1 MIYKS
6 KCDFHAKKLNFVTAL
21 FLNFYFPKKIYSVH
35 NWTPFVQNRT
45 KMKKTNASILII
57 DDQEDILFASK
68 VYLKKYFENIHTLNN
83 PKKIVELLSK
93 NAIDVVLLDMN
104 YRIGFEDGR
113 EGLYLLK
120 EIKTLSPKTVVILM
134 TAFGKVETAVEGLK
148 SGAFDYILKPWENK
162 KLLESV
168 KQAVDKSR
176 KEQKKSKEVEIDNGF
191 FVGTSEIIKKA
202 YSLADKVAKTDANVL
217 ILGENG
223 TGKFVMAHHIYSQS
237 ERKNNPFIAV
247 DLGSLNSNIFESEL
261 FGYAKGAFTDAK
273 TDTPGRFEMAQNG
286 TIFLDEIGNVPLHLQ
301 SKLLQVIQ
309 TKTVTR
315 LGETKARPLNV
326 RIITATNLN
335 LKLEVA
341 DKNFREDLYY
351 RINTMEIVLPPLR
364 ERNEDKIP
372 LAEYLLDKMI
382 EKYGRSEITFDKKVL
397 EQIEKHAWNGNI
409 REMENK
415 IERAVILCE
424 NNTIT
429 VSDLD
434 LETITSYDEN
444 PDDIQLSSVEKA
456 TIEKALLKHSN
467 NISKTADELGLSR
480 GSLYRRLEKYN
491 ININ

>member
-68 VYLKKYFENIHTLNN
+68 VYLKKYFENIHTLHN

-176 KEQKKSKEVEIDNGF
+176 KEQKKNKEVEIDNGF

-223 TGKFVMAHHIYSQS
+223 TGKFVLAHHIYSQS

-273 TDTPGRFEMAQNG
+273 MDTPGRFEMAQNG

-382 EKYGRSEITFDKKVL
+382 EKYGRSQITFDKKVL

>member
-1 MIYKS
+1 MRTIRSVQKW
-6 KCDFHAKKLNFVTAL
+6 TA
-21 FLNFYFPKKIYSVH
+21 
-35 NWTPFVQNRT
+35 FVQNRT
-45 KMKKTNASILII
+45 EMKKTNASILII

-68 VYLKKYFENIHTLNN
+68 VYLKKYFEEIYTLNN
-83 PKKIVELLSK
+83 PRNIVELLSEK
-93 NAIDVVLLDMN
+93 KIDVVLLDMN

-148 SGAFDYILKPWENK
+148 AGAFDYILKPWENK

-176 KEQKKSKEVEIDNGF
+176 KEQKKNKETEIGNEF
-191 FVGTSEIIKKA
+191 FKGTSEIIKKA

-223 TGKFVMAHHIYSQS
+223 TGKFVLAHHIYSQS
-237 ERKNNPFIAV
+237 ERKNNPFIVV
-247 DLGSLNSNIFESEL
+247 DLGALNSNIFESEL

-309 TKTVTR
+309 TKSVTR

-335 LKLEVA
+335 LKQEVA

-351 RINTMEIVLPPLR
+351 RINTMEIVLPALR

-372 LAEYLLDKMI
+372 LAEYLLEKMI
-382 EKYGRSEITFDKKVL
+382 EKYGRDEIVFDAKVL

-424 NNTIT
+424 NNRIS
-429 VSDLD
+429 VADLD
-434 LETITSYDEN
+434 LEIITPYDEN

-456 TIEKALLKHSN
+456 TIEKALLKHAN
-467 NISKTADELGLSR
+467 NISKTAEELGLSR
-480 GSLYRRLEKYN
+480 GALYRRLEKYN
-491 ININ
+491 INLN

>member
-1 MIYKS
+1 
-6 KCDFHAKKLNFVTAL
+6 
-21 FLNFYFPKKIYSVH
+21 
-35 NWTPFVQNRT
+35 
-45 KMKKTNASILII
+45 MKKTNASILII

-68 VYLKKYFENIHTLNN
+68 VYLKKYFEDIYTLNN
-83 PKKIVELLSK
+83 PKNIVELLSK
-93 NAIDVVLLDMN
+93 NSIDVVLLDMN

-148 SGAFDYILKPWENK
+148 NGAFDYILKPWENK

-176 KEQKKSKEVEIDNGF
+176 KEQKKEKNIEIENDF
-191 FVGTSEIIKKA
+191 FIGTSEIIKKA

-223 TGKFVMAHHIYSQS
+223 TGKFVLAHHIYKQS

-335 LKLEVA
+335 LKLEVT

-351 RINTMEIVLPPLR
+351 RINTMEIVLPALR

-382 EKYGRSEITFDKKVL
+382 EKYGRDEINFDKKVP

-424 NNTIT
+424 NNKITIA
-429 VSDLD
+429 DLD
-434 LETITSYDEN
+434 LETITAYEEN

-456 TIEKALLKHSN
+456 AVEKALIKNNN
-467 NISKTADELGLSR
+467 NISKTAEELGLSR

-491 ININ
+491 INFKTDSL

>member
-1 MIYKS
+1 
-6 KCDFHAKKLNFVTAL
+6 
-21 FLNFYFPKKIYSVH
+21 
-35 NWTPFVQNRT
+35 
-45 KMKKTNASILII
+45 MKKTNASILII

-68 VYLKKYFENIHTLNN
+68 LYLKKYFEHIYTMNN
-83 PKKIVELLSK
+83 PKNIVELLSK
-93 NAIDVVLLDMN
+93 NTIDVVLLDMN

-148 SGAFDYILKPWENK
+148 NGAFDYILKPWENV

-168 KQAVDKSR
+168 KQAVEKAR
-176 KEQKKSKEVEIDNGF
+176 KEQRKEKHAEVADDF
-191 FVGTSEIIKKA
+191 FTGNSEVIKKA
-202 YSLADKVAKTDANVL
+202 YSLADKVARTDANVL

-223 TGKFVMAHHIYSQS
+223 TGKFVLAHHIYKQS
-237 ERKNNPFIAV
+237 DRRNSPFIAI
-247 DLGSLNSNIFESEL
+247 DLGSLNNNIFESEL

-273 TDTPGRFEMAQNG
+273 TDTPGRFEMTQNG

-335 LKLEVA
+335 LKQEVA

-351 RINTMEIVLPPLR
+351 RINTMEIILPPLR

-372 LAEYLLDKMI
+372 LAEYLLQKMSI
-382 EKYGRSEITFDKKVL
+382 KYGRDEITFDKKVFD
-397 EQIEKHAWNGNI
+397 QIEKHAWNGNI

-424 NNTIT
+424 NNCIT

-434 LETITSYDEN
+434 LDTITLYEDN
-444 PDDIQLSSVEKA
+444 PDDSQLSAVEKA
-456 TIEKALLKHSN
+456 TVEKALVKHHN
-467 NISKTADELGLSR
+467 NISKTAEELGLSR
-480 GSLYRRLEKYN
+480 GALYRRLEKYN
-491 ININ
+491 ISTN

>member
-1 MIYKS
+1 
-6 KCDFHAKKLNFVTAL
+6 
-21 FLNFYFPKKIYSVH
+21 
-35 NWTPFVQNRT
+35 
-45 KMKKTNASILII
+45 MKKTKASILVI

-68 VYLKKYFENIHTLNN
+68 MLLKKHFENIFTLNN
-83 PKKIVELLSK
+83 PKNVVDLLAK
-93 NAIDVVLLDMN
+93 NTIDVVLLDMN
-104 YRIGFEDGR
+104 YRIGFEDGK
-113 EGLYLLK
+113 EGLYLLR

-148 SGAFDYILKPWENK
+148 AGAFDYILKPWENE
-162 KLLESV
+162 KLLSVV

-176 KEQKKSKEVEIDNGF
+176 KEQKKSNDIGIIDEF
-191 FVGTSEIIKKA
+191 FVGNSEVIKKA

-223 TGKFVMAHHIYSQS
+223 TGKFVLSHHIYRQS
-237 ERKNNPFIAV
+237 DRKNNAFIHV

-273 TDTPGRFEMAQNG
+273 VDTPGRFEMAQNG

-309 TKTVTR
+309 NKTVIR
-315 LGETKARPLNV
+315 LGESKTRPLNV

-335 LKLEVA
+335 LKQAVL

-372 LAEYLLDKMI
+372 LAYYLLQKMMG
-382 EKYGRSEITFDKKVL
+382 KYGRDEITFDEKAL

-409 REMENK
+409 REMENR

-424 NNTIT
+424 NNHIT

-434 LETITSYDEN
+434 LEQITTYEEN
-444 PDDIQLSSVEKA
+444 QDDIQLSAVEK
-456 TIEKALLKHSN
+456 TVIEKILFKNNN
-467 NISKTADELGLSR
+467 NISKTAEELGLSR
-480 GSLYRRLEKYN
+480 GALYRRLEKYN
-491 ININ
+491 ISTN

>member
-1 MIYKS
+1 
-6 KCDFHAKKLNFVTAL
+6 
-21 FLNFYFPKKIYSVH
+21 
-35 NWTPFVQNRT
+35 
-45 KMKKTNASILII
+45 MKKTNASILII

-83 PKKIVELLSK
+83 PKKIVELLSQ
-93 NAIDVVLLDMN
+93 NSIDVVLLDMN

-148 SGAFDYILKPWENK
+148 AGAFDYILKPWENK

-176 KEQKKSKEVEIDNGF
+176 KEQKKNKEIENENDF

-223 TGKFVMAHHIYSQS
+223 TGKFVLAHHIYSQS

-273 TDTPGRFEMAQNG
+273 IDTPGRFEMAQNG
-286 TIFLDEIGNVPLHLQ
+286 TVFLDEIGNVSLHLQ

-364 ERNEDKIP
+364 ERKEDKIP
-372 LAEYLLDKMI
+372 LAEYLLEKMRD
-382 EKYGRSEITFDKKVL
+382 KYGRGEITFDKKVL
-397 EQIEKHAWNGNI
+397 EQIENHAWNGNI

-424 NNTIT
+424 NNKIT

-434 LETITSYDEN
+434 LEIITPYDEN

-456 TIEKALLKHSN
+456 AIEKALLKHNN
-467 NISKTADELGLSR
+467 NISKTAEELGLSR

>member
-1 MIYKS
+1 
-6 KCDFHAKKLNFVTAL
+6 
-21 FLNFYFPKKIYSVH
+21 
-35 NWTPFVQNRT
+35 
-45 KMKKTNASILII
+45 MKKTSASILII

-68 VYLKKYFENIHTLNN
+68 VYLKKYFENIYTLNN
-83 PKKIVELLSK
+83 PKNIVELISK
-93 NAIDVVLLDMN
+93 NTIDVVLLDMN

-113 EGLYLLK
+113 EGLYVLK

-148 SGAFDYILKPWENK
+148 LGAFDYILKPWENK

-168 KQAVDKSR
+168 KQAVDKAR
-176 KEQKKSKEVEIDNGF
+176 KEQKKNKDIEVENDF
-191 FVGTSEIIKKA
+191 FTGSSESIKKA
-202 YSLADKVAKTDANVL
+202 YALADKVAKTDANVL

-223 TGKFVMAHHIYSQS
+223 TGKYVLAHYIYSQS
-237 ERKNNPFIAV
+237 ERKNGPFISV

-273 TDTPGRFEMAQNG
+273 SDTPGRFEMAQNG

-315 LGETKARPLNV
+315 LGETKPRPVNV

-351 RINTMEIVLPPLR
+351 RINTMEIILPPLR

-372 LAEYLLDKMI
+372 LARYLLEKMT
-382 EKYGRSEITFDKKVL
+382 EKYGRNEITFDNRVVG
-397 EQIEKHAWNGNI
+397 QIEKHAWNGNI

-424 NNTIT
+424 NSIIT
-429 VSDLD
+429 VADLD
-434 LETITSYDEN
+434 LETVTPYEEN
-444 PDDIQLSSVEKA
+444 NEDIQLSSVEKSA
-456 TIEKALLKHSN
+456 VEKALLKNNN
-467 NISKTADELGLSR
+467 NISKTAEELGLSR
-480 GSLYRRLEKYN
+480 GALYRRLEKYN
-491 ININ
+491 INININ

>member
-1 MIYKS
+1 
-6 KCDFHAKKLNFVTAL
+6 
-21 FLNFYFPKKIYSVH
+21 
-35 NWTPFVQNRT
+35 
-45 KMKKTNASILII
+45 MKKTNASILII

-68 VYLKKYFENIHTLNN
+68 LYLKKYFENIYTLNN
-83 PKKIVELLSK
+83 PKNIVELLAK
-93 NAIDVVLLDMN
+93 NSIDVVLLDMN

-176 KEQKKSKEVEIDNGF
+176 KEQRRIKDIVIEDDF
-191 FVGTSEIIKKA
+191 FVGNSEIIKKA

-223 TGKFVMAHHIYSQS
+223 TGKFVLAHHIYSQS

-261 FGYAKGAFTDAK
+261 FGYAQGAFTDAK

-335 LKLEVA
+335 LKLEVE

-372 LAEYLLDKMI
+372 LAEYLLEKI
-382 EKYGRSEITFDKKVL
+382 STKYGREAIAFDKKVF
-397 EQIEKHAWNGNI
+397 EQIERHAWKGNI

-424 NNTIT
+424 NNRIT

-434 LETITSYDEN
+434 LDKITVYDEN
-444 PDDIQLSSVEKA
+444 PDDIQLSTVEKA
-456 TIEKALLKHSN
+456 TVEKALLKNNN
-467 NISKTADELGLSR
+467 NISKTAEELGLSR

-491 ININ
+491 ISIN

>member
-1 MIYKS
+1 
-6 KCDFHAKKLNFVTAL
+6 
-21 FLNFYFPKKIYSVH
+21 
-35 NWTPFVQNRT
+35 
-45 KMKKTNASILII
+45 MKKTNASILVI

-68 VYLKKYFENIHTLNN
+68 MLLKKHFENIYTLNN
-83 PKKIVELLSK
+83 PKNVVELLAK
-93 NAIDVVLLDMN
+93 NTIDVVLLDMN
-104 YRIGFEDGR
+104 YRIGFEDGK
-113 EGLYLLK
+113 EGLYLLR

-148 SGAFDYILKPWENK
+148 AGAFDYILKPWENE
-162 KLLESV
+162 KLLSV
-168 KQAVDKSR
+168 VKHAVDKSR
-176 KEQKKSKEVEIDNGF
+176 KEQKRSNNIGIVDEF
-191 FVGTSEIIKKA
+191 FVGNSEVIKKA

-223 TGKFVMAHHIYSQS
+223 TGKFVLSHHIFSQS
-237 ERKNNPFIAV
+237 ERKNSPFIHV

-273 TDTPGRFEMAQNG
+273 VDTAGRFEMAQNG

-315 LGETKARPLNV
+315 LGESKARPLNV
-326 RIITATNLN
+326 RIITATNMD
-335 LKLEVA
+335 LKQEVA

-372 LAEYLLDKMI
+372 LAYYLLQKMI
-382 EKYGRSEITFDKKVL
+382 AKYGRDEITFDEKAL

-409 REMENK
+409 REMENR

-424 NNTIT
+424 NNRIT

-434 LETITSYDEN
+434 LEQITTYEESQ
-444 PDDIQLSSVEKA
+444 DDIQLSAVEKTA
-456 TIEKALLKHSN
+456 IEKILFKNNN
-467 NISKTADELGLSR
+467 NISKTAEELGLSR
-480 GSLYRRLEKYN
+480 GALYRRLEKYN
-491 ININ
+491 ISTN

>member
-1 MIYKS
+1 
-6 KCDFHAKKLNFVTAL
+6 
-21 FLNFYFPKKIYSVH
+21 
-35 NWTPFVQNRT
+35 
-45 KMKKTNASILII
+45 MKKTNAAILII

-68 VYLKKYFENIHTLNN
+68 VFLKKYFEDIYTLNN
-83 PKKIVELLSK
+83 PKKIVELLAK
-93 NAIDVVLLDMN
+93 NSIDVVLLDMN
-104 YRIGFEDGR
+104 YRIGFEDGK

-176 KEQKKSKEVEIDNGF
+176 KEQKKTRNVEIENDF
-191 FVGTSEIIKKA
+191 FIGTSEIIKKA

-223 TGKFVMAHHIYSQS
+223 TGKFVLAHHIFRQS

-247 DLGSLNSNIFESEL
+247 DLGALNSNIFESEL

-372 LAEYLLDKMI
+372 LANYLLDKMI
-382 EKYGRSEITFDKKVL
+382 VKYDRSMIQFDKKVL

-424 NNTIT
+424 NNKIT
-429 VSDLD
+429 TSDLD
-434 LETITSYDEN
+434 LEIITPYDEN

-456 TIEKALLKHSN
+456 AVEKVLLKNNN
-467 NISKTADELGLSR
+467 NISKTAEELGLSR
-480 GSLYRRLEKYN
+480 GALYRRLEKYN
-491 ININ
+491 INIT